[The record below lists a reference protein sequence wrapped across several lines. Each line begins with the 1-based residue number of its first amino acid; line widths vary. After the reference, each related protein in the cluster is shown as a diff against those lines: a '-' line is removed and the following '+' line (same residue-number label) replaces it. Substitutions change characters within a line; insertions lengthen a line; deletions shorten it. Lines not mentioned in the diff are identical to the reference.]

1 MKRGYPARAARTL
14 EVAPQTDEV
23 KLLRGWVL
31 VKAGDSVNA
40 EHWLNNI
47 GQGVSG
53 SWALMSV
60 MAMCKF
66 RLGRLD
72 ECRDL
77 AEKIPMNLGIW
88 SAHAAYALASYHLRI
103 GNYEKSLDWYYN
115 SRDLYYSSGEIS
127 SAIQC
132 GGMISTLICKKGEDP
147 RLAFA
152 DVLVDSEN
160 VLLERASILVNYAD
174 CLSEYLGYHDF
185 EQFESIYKEA
195 IQIFR
200 QNENS
205 DGEAS
210 ALNSCGVCAHF
221 GERFEYA
228 LKYYKMALKCVEST
242 GNIRLL
248 GIISANLAEVMGDA
262 DRIKGVIDFL
272 SRSGHGEIAEQIG
285 NNLL

>member
-1 MKRGYPARAARTL
+1 M
-14 EVAPQTDEV
+14 
-23 KLLRGWVL
+23 
-31 VKAGDSVNA
+31 KAGDSVNA
-40 EHWLNNI
+40 ERWLNDI
-47 GQGVSG
+47 GQGLSG
-53 SWALMSV
+53 SWELMSV

-66 RLGRLD
+66 RLGKLD

-77 AEKIPMNLGIW
+77 AENIPMNLGIW

-103 GNYEKSLDWYYN
+103 GNYEKSLEWYHN
-115 SRDLYYSSGEIS
+115 SRNLYFSIGETS

-132 GGMISTLICKKGEDP
+132 GGMISTIICKKGEDP

-152 DVLVDSEN
+152 DVLEDSEN

-174 CLSEYLGYHDF
+174 CLSEYLGYHNF

-221 GERFEYA
+221 GERLGYA
-228 LKYYKMALKCVEST
+228 LKYYKMALKCVENT

-248 GIISANLAEVMGDA
+248 GIISANLAEVTGDS
-262 DRIKGVIDFL
+262 DRINGIIGFL
-272 SRSGHGEIAEQIG
+272 SLSGHGEIAKQIG
-285 NNLL
+285 KNLLLR